1 MYRFGVYIFC
11 FMVMYA
17 FGHDKLV
24 MLWKIL
30 KIAVLVIAVI
40 FMARM
45 YVQNR
50 RIHSKAVA
58 TVTEVTNDDLMGE
71 YSQKLTLE
79 YTYDGRK
86 YVVEDLQTINLQ
98 AKKGEMYTVHFS
110 YRSPDQIKFIQPDEK
125 LKNKRK

>member
-71 YSQKLTLE
+71 Y
-79 YTYDGRK
+79 TYDGRK

-110 YRSPDQIKFIQPDEK
+110 YRSPDQIKFIQPDDK

>member
-30 KIAVLVIAVI
+30 KIAALVIAVI

-45 YVQNR
+45 YVQNQ

-86 YVVEDLQTINLQ
+86 
-98 AKKGEMYTVHFS
+98 
-110 YRSPDQIKFIQPDEK
+110 
-125 LKNKRK
+125 

>member
-40 FMARM
+40 FLARM

-58 TVTEVTNDDLMGE
+58 TVTEVSNDDMMGG

-79 YTYDGRK
+79 YNYDGKK
-86 YVVEDLQTINLQ
+86 YVIEDLQTINLQ
-98 AKKGEMYTVHFS
+98 AEKGDMYTVHFS
-110 YRSPDQIKFIQPDEK
+110 YRTPDQIQFIKPDDKVE
-125 LKNKRK
+125 NKRK